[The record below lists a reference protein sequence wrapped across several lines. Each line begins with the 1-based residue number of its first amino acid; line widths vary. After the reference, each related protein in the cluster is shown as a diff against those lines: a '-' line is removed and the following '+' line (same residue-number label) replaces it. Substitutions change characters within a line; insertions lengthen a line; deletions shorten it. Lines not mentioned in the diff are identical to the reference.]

1 MAEKK
6 ALMTGDVHEFI
17 AAMNPKKE
25 CKRKSSPRQRSVKA
39 HHAQPQN

>member
-6 ALMTGDVHEFI
+6 ALMTADTKEFI

-25 CKRKSSPRQRSVKA
+25 CKRKSNPRQRSVKA
-39 HHAQPQN
+39 HHSQPQN